1 MSWNI
6 SIGFNVDGKLLDASL
21 SIKHDLFVKVSHHVK
36 SLFVDILISFIQM
49 NTIVFKIFVDK

>member
-1 MSWNI
+1 MFNEIDGKVFMSWNI

-21 SIKHDLFVKVSHHVK
+21 SIKHDLFAKVSHHVK
-36 SLFVDILISFIQM
+36 SN